1 MVNIPPMKMVM
12 TGGWCKWH
20 CFNHIYSSTTYSI
33 FGRSLPY
40 HIPTISYP
48 YYITN
53 GLVPPNHI
61 TCLGLVLMFWNGH
74 IDRSVAMAA
83 ASAAEMDAFTA
94 GKALWWG
101 VSSYCLASRSY
112 VRVSMNGGYP
122 HSCMVFVRENLMKR
136 LWTWMITGGTSV
148 SGNLHLGL

>member
-1 MVNIPPMKMVM
+1 MVPPYHRWKWWWL
-12 TGGWCKWH
+12 GEWCKWH
-20 CFNHIYSSTTYSI
+20 CWLTTCIRRLHIPYSED
-33 FGRSLPY
+33 PY
-40 HIPTISYP
+40 HIISLPYP

-94 GKALWWG
+94 GKVLWG

-112 VRVSMNGGYP
+112 VRVPMNGGYP

-148 SGNLHLGL
+148 SGNLHVGL